1 MKHKTILVIL
11 ALFLSLTVLSRP
23 AGKGTV
29 FLRQPDGSIVE
40 ARISGDEFI
49 RITTTAEG
57 YALVQDRD
65 GWWCYAIFDEDGG
78 RSSSG
83 WKAGHKAPDKVLS
96 RSRAIPYDLIT
107 VNAIRKR
114 SEPSDP

>member
-11 ALFLSLTVLSRP
+11 ALLLSLTALSRP

-29 FLRQPDGSIVE
+29 YLRQPDGSIVE
-40 ARISGDEFI
+40 ARISGDEFT

-65 GWWCYAIFDEDGG
+65 GWWC
-78 RSSSG
+78 
-83 WKAGHKAPDKVLS
+83 
-96 RSRAIPYDLIT
+96 
-107 VNAIRKR
+107 
-114 SEPSDP
+114 